1 MNEGTNEVNKVL
13 YIYVTPVLGARDVES
28 CFPSTV
34 SSLTTPSGRST
45 VIRVAVELNMTYKEE
60 HRTHPGL

>member
-1 MNEGTNEVNKVL
+1 L
-13 YIYVTPVLGARDVES
+13 ARAMLKDV
-28 CFPSTV
+28 FPRSTV

-45 VIRVAVELNMTYKEE
+45 VIRVAVELNMAYKEE